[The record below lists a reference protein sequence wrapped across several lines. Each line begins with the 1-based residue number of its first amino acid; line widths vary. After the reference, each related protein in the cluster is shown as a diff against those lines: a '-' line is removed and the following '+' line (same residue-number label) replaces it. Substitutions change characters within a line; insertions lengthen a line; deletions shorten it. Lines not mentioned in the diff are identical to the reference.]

1 MKVIAVS
8 NYKGG
13 CAKTTTAVNLAY
25 DLAAEEDKRVLL
37 IDADPQGNASYILWR
52 YNPNSDTL
60 RRVYGNRRKTIES
73 LIRRSKYKNLDI
85 VPSMSELEQVN
96 REAEVRGLDY
106 NLLRRQIDSLTDRYD
121 YVVIDCQPTMQFLTI
136 SALYAAD
143 LVIVPFKAAGFSING
158 LELMRDY
165 LEDAAQKREY
175 TNDLN
180 YACLLTMF
188 NGSRKSLNRITELIE
203 QDAYTIFDTLISFS
217 TICENAEDKK
227 VRKPLLKHRKNS
239 RVAADYL
246 ELTKEILTE
255 MED

>member
-25 DLAAEEDKRVLL
+25 NMAAEEGKRVLL
-37 IDADPQGNASYILWR
+37 IDADPQGNASYILWK
-52 YNPNSDTL
+52 YNPNADTL
-60 RRVYGNRRKTIES
+60 YRLYGGKTLKS
-73 LIRRSKYKNLDI
+73 LIRRSRYMNLDI
-85 VPSMSELEQVN
+85 VPSMTGLEEVN
-96 REAEVRGLDY
+96 RQHDILNR
-106 NLLRRQIDSLTDRYD
+106 NLLRRRIEDIADRYD

-158 LELMRDY
+158 LELMQDY

-175 TNDLN
+175 QEDLN
-180 YACLLTMF
+180 HACLLTMF
-188 NGSRKSLNRITELIE
+188 NGRAKSLDRVMELMG
-203 QDAYTIFDTLISFS
+203 QDAYAIFDTMISFS
-217 TICENAEDKK
+217 TICESAEDKN
-227 VRKPLLKHRKNS
+227 VRKPLLKHRRKS

-246 ELTKEILTE
+246 ELTREVLSE
-255 MED
+255 MGEL

>member
-37 IDADPQGNASYILWR
+37 IDADPQGNASYILRR
-52 YNPNSDTL
+52 YNPNADTL
-60 RRVYGNRRKTIES
+60 RRIYENRRRTIES
-73 LIRRSKYKNLDI
+73 LIRRSKYKNLDV
-85 VPSMSELEQVN
+85 VPSMAELEQVN

-106 NLLRRQIDSLTDRYD
+106 NLLRRQIDSLADRYD

-143 LVIVPFKAAGFSING
+143 LVIVPLKAAGFSING

-175 TNDLN
+175 AGDLN

-203 QDAYTIFDTLISFS
+203 QDAYTILDTLISFS

-239 RVAADYL
+239 KVAADYL

>member
-25 DLAAEEDKRVLL
+25 DLAAEEEKRVLL

-52 YNPNSDTL
+52 YNPNANTL
-60 RRVYGNRRKTIES
+60 CRLYGGKALSS
-73 LIRRSKYKNLDI
+73 LIRRSKYRNLDI
-85 VPSMSELEQVN
+85 VPSMSGLEQVN
-96 REAEVRGLDY
+96 KESGALDP
-106 NLLRRQIDSLTDRYD
+106 NELRRQIDNIADRYD
-121 YVVIDCQPTMQFLTI
+121 YVIIDCQPTMQFLTI

-143 LVIVPFKAAGFSING
+143 LVIVPFKAAGFCING

-165 LEDAAQKREY
+165 LEDAAQQREY
-175 TNDLN
+175 IKDLQ
-180 YACLLTMF
+180 YACLPVMF
-188 NGSRKSLNRITELIE
+188 NGRGKSINRIKKLAE
-203 QDAYTIFDTLISFS
+203 QDAYAIFDTFVSFS
-217 TICENAEDKK
+217 TVCENAEDQS

-246 ELTKEILTE
+246 ELTKEILSVIE
-255 MED
+255 V

>member
-25 DLAAEEDKRVLL
+25 DLAAEEERRVLL

-52 YNPNSDTL
+52 YNPNANTL
-60 RRVYGNRRKTIES
+60 CRLYGGKALSS
-73 LIRRSKYKNLDI
+73 LIRRSKYRNLDI
-85 VPSMSELEQVN
+85 VPSMSGLEQVN
-96 REAEVRGLDY
+96 KESGALDP
-106 NLLRRQIDSLTDRYD
+106 NELRRQIDNIADRYD
-121 YVVIDCQPTMQFLTI
+121 YVIIDCQPTMQFLTI

-143 LVIVPFKAAGFSING
+143 LVIVPFKAAGFCING

-165 LEDAAQKREY
+165 LEDAAQQREY
-175 TNDLN
+175 IKDLQ
-180 YACLLTMF
+180 YACLPVMF
-188 NGSRKSLNRITELIE
+188 NGRGKSINRIKKLAE
-203 QDAYTIFDTLISFS
+203 QDAYAIFDTFVSFS
-217 TICENAEDKK
+217 TVCENAEDQS

-246 ELTKEILTE
+246 ELTKEILSVIE
-255 MED
+255 V

>member
-1 MKVIAVS
+1 MKVMAVS

-25 DLAAEEDKRVLL
+25 NLAAEENKRVLL

-52 YNPNSDTL
+52 YNPNADTL
-60 RRVYGNRRKTIES
+60 RSLYENSRRTIKN

-85 VPSMSELEQVN
+85 VPSMAELEQVN
-96 REAEVRGLDY
+96 RESEVRGLDY

-121 YVVIDCQPTMQFLTI
+121 YVVIDCQPTMQFLTM

-165 LEDAAQKREY
+165 LEDTAQKREY
-175 TNDLN
+175 AGDLN

-188 NGSRKSLNRITELIE
+188 NGSRKNLNRITELIE

-246 ELTKEILTE
+246 ELTKEILIE

>member
-25 DLAAEEDKRVLL
+25 DLAAEEEKRVLL

-52 YNPNSDTL
+52 YNPNANTL
-60 RRVYGNRRKTIES
+60 CRLYGGKALSS
-73 LIRRSKYKNLDI
+73 LIRRSKYRYLDI
-85 VPSMSELEQVN
+85 VPSMSGLEQVN
-96 REAEVRGLDY
+96 KESGALDP
-106 NLLRRQIDSLTDRYD
+106 NELRRQIDNIADRYD
-121 YVVIDCQPTMQFLTI
+121 YVIIDCQPTMQFLTI

-143 LVIVPFKAAGFSING
+143 LVIVPFKAAGFCING

-165 LEDAAQKREY
+165 LEDAAQQREY
-175 TNDLN
+175 IKDLQ
-180 YACLLTMF
+180 YACLPVMF
-188 NGSRKSLNRITELIE
+188 NGRGKSINRIKKLAE
-203 QDAYTIFDTLISFS
+203 QDAYAIFDTFVSFS
-217 TICENAEDKK
+217 TVCENAEDQS

-246 ELTKEILTE
+246 ELTKEILSVIE
-255 MED
+255 V